1 MSSSSHYPLFDKEYR
16 VIRHTGCRRR
26 ERENEQK
33 ARERERERDFKS
45 IKAEQKLR
53 AKRTRVEEI

>member
-33 ARERERERDFKS
+33 ARERERDFKS

-53 AKRTRVEEI
+53 AKCTRVEEI